1 MKKTLLALLSIVLTS
16 LTGCQEEAPRAYFSH
31 KTNGNTV
38 TFINQSRNA
47 MLNNWNFGDG
57 STSSDVNPKHTYAS
71 AGTYEVSLAVYNDR
85 MVADTYQAKIMV
97 GGSSGG
103 GNNGGNGGGTG
114 TTPDKVPVS
123 VYIPSYKVNS
133 IDFEDNT
140 GRYWDDT
147 SKDGPDIYMRIYRGS
162 DELHR
167 SNYRKDNVKSSD
179 LPFTNSL
186 GVTLN
191 NLAYIYTFRLCDYDP
206 WFVDY
211 MFSFDFAPQNHI
223 DECPASLTFKSGKF
237 SVTLNL
243 KWKY

>member
-1 MKKTLLALLSIVLTS
+1 MKKALFAVLCIILTV
-16 LTGCQEEAPRAYFSH
+16 LTGCQEEYPVADFSY
-31 KTNGNTV
+31 KTNGKTV

-47 MLNNWNFGDG
+47 MLNKWNFGDG
-57 STSSDVNPKHTYAS
+57 STSGDISPKHTYTS
-71 AGTYEVSLAVYNDR
+71 SGTYEVSLTVYNDR
-85 MVADTYQAKIMV
+85 MAADTYTAKIAV
-97 GGSSGG
+97 GGNTGSGG
-103 GNNGGNGGGTG
+103 D
-114 TTPDKVPVS
+114 TTPDKLPVS
-123 VYIPSYKVNS
+123 VYVKSYTVNS

-147 SKDGPDIYMRIYRGS
+147 SKDGPDIYMRIYHGS

-179 LPFTNSL
+179 LPFTNNL
-186 GVTLN
+186 GVLLN
-191 NLAYIYTFRLCDYDP
+191 NLTYIYTFKLCDYDP

-211 MFSFDFAPQNHI
+211 MFPFDFTPQNHI

-243 KWKY
+243 EWKY